1 MRRRYTNAL
10 HETGVRSILIKTAT
24 HGVALSARALHA
36 VQKEIARPR
45 IPAQYRAIITSLSA
59 SRLPPVHPA
68 QYGCRPCSLHSAVS
82 CSAITALPG
91 SGCHRPGGSAPIL
104 PRTHPCVCRCHRA
117 SCAAT
122 SDRLPARPP
131 TCPVWSAPRYGCRQ
145 RPPGRFRGGTLHDPR
160 RHPLS
165 IPFDR
170 CCPYPL
176 HPRQI
181 LDAKEVAVLSP
192 VRDDR
197 LGLVW
202 PHVRQSL
209 LQRRRICCIDV
220 DPVGCLRS
228 PHQQQSQHQRLT
240 RKPRPH
246 LATPC
251 GSEPVPAGYPV
262 GSSSVPR
269 HIHTAYRPQRLHTAS
284 QIPDVV

>member
-1 MRRRYTNAL
+1 M
-10 HETGVRSILIKTAT
+10 
-24 HGVALSARALHA
+24 
-36 VQKEIARPR
+36 
-45 IPAQYRAIITSLSA
+45 
-59 SRLPPVHPA
+59 
-68 QYGCRPCSLHSAVS
+68 
-82 CSAITALPG
+82 
-91 SGCHRPGGSAPIL
+91 
-104 PRTHPCVCRCHRA
+104 
-117 SCAAT
+117 
-122 SDRLPARPP
+122 LPALGRILFRHHSPSRVWMPPSWWIRANPSAHASLRMSVSPRVLRGNQSQAPCPSP
-131 TCPVWSAPRYGCRQ
+131 TCPVWSAPRYGCWQ
-145 RPPGRFRGGTLHDPR
+145 CPPGRFRGGTLHDPR

-170 CCPYPL
+170 CCPNPL

>member
-1 MRRRYTNAL
+1 MAWRCRREHSTPSKKKLPGRASL
-10 HETGVRSILIKTAT
+10 RSTGQSSRPCRHPAFPLCILPSMGAGHAPCTRPYPVPPSQPFPGLDAT
-24 HGVALSARALHA
+24 VLVDPRQSFRA
-36 VQKEIARPR
+36 R
-45 IPAQYRAIITSLSA
+45 IPAY
-59 SRLPPVHPA
+59 V
-68 QYGCRPCSLHSAVS
+68 GV
-82 CSAITALPG
+82 TA
-91 SGCHRPGGSAPIL
+91 R
-104 PRTHPCVCRCHRA
+104 
-117 SCAAT
+117 
-122 SDRLPARPP
+122 PARQ
-131 TCPVWSAPRYGCRQ
+131 PVTGSLPVPDLSCLSAPRYGCRQ